1 MIRAVV
7 FDFGN
12 VICRFD
18 NGIVLER
25 LARNSGLTIQELKRI
40 VHDSRDLIPDYEKG
54 LVSSEGFF
62 HRLATLIGLKM
73 SMREFAQ
80 AYTDKFTPIPE
91 TMELIRSL
99 KGKYRLGL
107 LSNTSELDF
116 EHGIKVTDVFP
127 LFDAV
132 TLSFEV
138 HALKPARELYL
149 DILRKLDVEPSE
161 SVYIDDVEENV
172 DAAAGIGMN
181 GVLFRTSRGLEES
194 LRYLCAT

>member
-1 MIRAVV
+1 MIKAVV

-25 LARNSGLTIQELKRI
+25 LARNSGKTVRELETITR
-40 VHDSRDLIPDYEKG
+40 DSRGVISDYEKG
-54 LVSSEGFF
+54 LVSTGEFF
-62 HRLATLIGLKM
+62 HRLTTRIGLRM
-73 SMREFAQ
+73 SMREFSE

-99 KGKYRLGL
+99 RGTYKLGL

-116 EHGIKVTDVFP
+116 EHGIRVTDVFP

-132 TLSFEV
+132 TLSFKV
-138 HALKPARELYL
+138 HALKPAREMYL

-172 DAAAGIGMN
+172 NAAAGLGMN
-181 GVLFRTSRGLEES
+181 GIRYHTPRELEES
-194 LRYLCAT
+194 IRCLCIP